1 MKPGLAMG
9 FMVGLV
15 MDMWEFRI
23 LIYIYVQLKYSIIKI
38 LKHDITTSWFLYIK
52 CKLLIWKQTAYELIW
67 VQNLGNGSIVNE
79 TNQK

>member
-38 LKHDITTSWFLYIK
+38 LKHDITTS
-52 CKLLIWKQTAYELIW
+52 
-67 VQNLGNGSIVNE
+67 
-79 TNQK
+79 